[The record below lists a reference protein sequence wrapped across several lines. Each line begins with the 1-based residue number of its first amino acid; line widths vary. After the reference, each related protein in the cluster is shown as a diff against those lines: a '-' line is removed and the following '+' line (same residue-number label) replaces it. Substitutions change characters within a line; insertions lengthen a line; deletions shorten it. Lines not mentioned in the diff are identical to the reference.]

1 MNRGAP
7 RSRASCT
14 RPRYG
19 PPRPPTLGRAPAEPW
34 RASGLTRDGSSNQPL
49 ALELVAGLRD
59 VVVGPL
65 LPRPRH
71 EVLDALGEPHA
82 RAEAERAA
90 DARDV
95 GHAVANVAFAE
106 PADDLRRQRH
116 AHRPRDRLRE
126 RGHRG
131 RAPGA
136 YVERHVDDVRAL
148 QRQAEGLD
156 DVAHVDEVAALAA
169 VLEHERPLAV
179 EQARREDRADACV
192 RVGERLAGAVH
203 VEEPEGDGA
212 DAVRAADAEAEML
225 LATLGHR
232 VHRRWRDRLVLVAR
246 RRRGGGPAR

>member
-106 PADDLRRQRH
+106 SADDLR
-116 AHRPRDRLRE
+116 
-126 RGHRG
+126 
-131 RAPGA
+131 
-136 YVERHVDDVRAL
+136 
-148 QRQAEGLD
+148 RQAEGLD

-169 VLEHERPLAV
+169 VL
-179 EQARREDRADACV
+179 
-192 RVGERLAGAVH
+192 
-203 VEEPEGDGA
+203 
-212 DAVRAADAEAEML
+212 
-225 LATLGHR
+225 
-232 VHRRWRDRLVLVAR
+232 
-246 RRRGGGPAR
+246 

>member
-90 DARDV
+90 DA
-95 GHAVANVAFAE
+95 
-106 PADDLRRQRH
+106 
-116 AHRPRDRLRE
+116 
-126 RGHRG
+126 
-131 RAPGA
+131 
-136 YVERHVDDVRAL
+136 
-148 QRQAEGLD
+148 
-156 DVAHVDEVAALAA
+156 
-169 VLEHERPLAV
+169 
-179 EQARREDRADACV
+179 
-192 RVGERLAGAVH
+192 
-203 VEEPEGDGA
+203 
-212 DAVRAADAEAEML
+212 EAEIL
-225 LATLGHR
+225 LVTLGHR

-246 RRRGGGPAR
+246 RRRGGGPARRAEQLPVARLQLRERARRRRHGAARRAAVPALAVDRHRRRD